1 MSAIEEANRQWREK
15 RFQRTCKKYAREMK
29 PFSKLLDSEVGMIS
43 GLFVSFIA
51 ISFASGKSKRAQL
64 DAALA
69 SASEATGIP
78 FKAWNA
84 FAQMTSEMVHLPT
97 LKIGLVK
104 GGDHD

>member
-15 RFQRTCKKYAREMK
+15 RFQRTCKKYDREMK
-29 PFSKLLDSEVGMIS
+29 SFSKLLDSKDGIIS
-43 GLFVSFIA
+43 GLFVSFMA
-51 ISFASGKSKRAQL
+51 ISFAAGKSKRAEL

-84 FAQMTSEMVHLPT
+84 FAQIAIEMVHLHRAEV
-97 LKIGLVK
+97 GFVN
-104 GGDHD
+104 GGDDD

>member
-15 RFQRTCKKYAREMK
+15 RFKRTCKKYDREMK
-29 PFSKLLDSEVGMIS
+29 PFSKLLDSEDGMIS
-43 GLFVSFIA
+43 GLFVSLAA
-51 ISFASGKSKRAQL
+51 ISFAAGKSKRAEL

-84 FAQMTSEMVHLPT
+84 FAQMTIEMVQLHRAEV
-97 LKIGLVK
+97 GLVN
-104 GGDHD
+104 GGDDD